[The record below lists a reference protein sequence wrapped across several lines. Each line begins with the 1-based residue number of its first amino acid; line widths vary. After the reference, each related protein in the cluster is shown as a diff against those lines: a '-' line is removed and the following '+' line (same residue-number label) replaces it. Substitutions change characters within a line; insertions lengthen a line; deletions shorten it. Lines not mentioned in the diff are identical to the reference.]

1 MVVACKEHGERILL
15 MKTLL
20 HYLFA
25 LVLVILG
32 IVLLCSPSRPSETT
46 NALQAAPDSNSQM
59 VNRPVLRPTMRLA

>member
-1 MVVACKEHGERILL
+1 

-32 IVLLCSPSRPSETT
+32 IVLLCSPSRPAETT
-46 NALQAAPDSNSQM
+46 NALQAAPDSNSQ
-59 VNRPVLRPTMRLA
+59 VIDRPVLRPTMRLA